1 MKKFAL
7 IPLLMATVF
16 ASSCSTSKVNTLT
29 LNSKF
34 SEVSVNKVGVEGHY
48 QAAGKVSSTTSIK
61 VSIVNDVKSISGD
74 GFAFSIDKDGGK
86 QYQTEQ
92 SKIYVGN
99 SIPIVTASPS
109 GGVPSF
115 NLFGGLGIGGGKIG
129 TKEDRDYATDVVNYQ
144 LIQKAREIGSDA
156 FLDSP
161 TYDWEITENSE
172 YQTIFWIFRILTK
185 YEVEY
190 KVTGTVATAKL
201 EYRSVSSGANP
212 AVAPVHHLHT
222 YAAGAAAPGL
232 AAPASRS
239 APRVSS
245 SSETRAAPEPQASA
259 GEEIVG
265 EDLSEEAD
273 ATSRRTKKK
282 RSAK

>member
-1 MKKFAL
+1 MRRVVCCAMGVVAL
-7 IPLLMATVF
+7 GTA
-16 ASSCSTSKVNTLT
+16 SCSTSKVNTLT

-48 QAAGKVSSTTSIK
+48 QAAGKVSATTTVK
-61 VSIVNDVKSISGD
+61 VVIVNDVKTITGD

-86 QYQTEQ
+86 QYQAEQ
-92 SKIYVGN
+92 SKIYIGN
-99 SIPIVTASPS
+99 SIPIVTAAPS
-109 GGVPSF
+109 GGMPSF

-161 TYDWEITENSE
+161 VYDWEIVENSE
-172 YQTIFWIFRILTK
+172 YQTLFWFFRALTK

-201 EYRSVSSGANP
+201 EYRSISTGSASATP
-212 AVAPVHHLHT
+212 AVHHLHT
-222 YAAGAAAPGL
+222 YAAGAANPTRP
-232 AAPASRS
+232 AASARRVGVEADTAAAS
-239 APRVSS
+239 A
-245 SSETRAAPEPQASA
+245 SSEVTEASA
-259 GEEIVG
+259 AGSDEAAAGGEEESGV
-265 EDLSEEAD
+265 
-273 ATSRRTKKK
+273 RRSKKK